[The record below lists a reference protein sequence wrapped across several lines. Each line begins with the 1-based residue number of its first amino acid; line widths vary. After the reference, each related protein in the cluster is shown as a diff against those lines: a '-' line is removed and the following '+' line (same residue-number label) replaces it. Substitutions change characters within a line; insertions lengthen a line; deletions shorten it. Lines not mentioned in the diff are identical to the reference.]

1 MIKLNSTSNI
11 YIFAPANVA
20 TGGPEALHQLNYYLK
35 NTFNDLSSKIK
46 LVYVGMN
53 DDISHICEKYKKY
66 NVEYISEEQVIDD
79 ENNVLIMPEIWTQ
92 KLNNYSRIQKC
103 IWWLSVCF
111 YDGIKVDFWKKYIR
125 SIFSALKHLNFD
137 SFKYWKDRKNYK
149 KNCPDFTQACIYNF
163 VGSKFAYDYLQKHQ
177 AKHVE
182 YLVEPI
188 SKEFLDIGIAENL
201 LSTERQDVVL
211 YNPAKMSKR
220 MEIILKRNSFDF
232 VPLKGLSS
240 KQLIEKYRSSKLYVD
255 FGAFPGPERIP
266 KETVYNGMVILVTK
280 NNASV
285 NDFDIAIPEKYKLL
299 PKLSVKKVEEQMKY
313 MLDNYDSIVDDFA
326 AFREKIDNLENNF
339 IAQIRN
345 IFKFEE

>member
-1 MIKLNSTSNI
+1 
-11 YIFAPANVA
+11 
-20 TGGPEALHQLNYYLK
+20 
-35 NTFNDLSSKIK
+35 
-46 LVYVGMN
+46 
-53 DDISHICEKYKKY
+53 
-66 NVEYISEEQVIDD
+66 
-79 ENNVLIMPEIWTQ
+79 
-92 KLNNYSRIQKC
+92 
-103 IWWLSVCF
+103 
-111 YDGIKVDFWKKYIR
+111 
-125 SIFSALKHLNFD
+125 
-137 SFKYWKDRKNYK
+137 
-149 KNCPDFTQACIYNF
+149 
-163 VGSKFAYDYLQKHQ
+163 
-177 AKHVE
+177 
-182 YLVEPI
+182 
-188 SKEFLDIGIAENL
+188 
-201 LSTERQDVVL
+201 
-211 YNPAKMSKR
+211 MSKR